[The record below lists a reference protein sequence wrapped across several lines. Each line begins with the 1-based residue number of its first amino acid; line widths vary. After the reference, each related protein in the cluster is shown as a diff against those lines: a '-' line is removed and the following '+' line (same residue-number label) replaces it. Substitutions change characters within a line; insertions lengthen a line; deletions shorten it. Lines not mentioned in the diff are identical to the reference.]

1 MNQNKTG
8 YLRIDYK
15 FLLFASCFIFSCGS
29 DPEPSSG
36 RSEQFESSPQKFDI
50 QPGIIDEASG
60 LAASASMNGYLWTH
74 QDSGWPASLYLVSG
88 DGKTIKEYGVPGAAN
103 HDWEDVALG
112 PGPQEGV
119 NYLFIG
125 EIGNNNLPMTETNI
139 IYRIPEPGN
148 INSAFDGSKLDK
160 IRFRYPDGP
169 RDAETLLLDPVT
181 RDIFVLSKESQTG
194 IYRLA
199 YPQSTTETI
208 TAEKVGVVP
217 SVSIAT
223 SGDIAVNGDEIVI
236 RTYVAVYYW
245 KRNNGETVAQTLTKT
260 ANKIL
265 MVALEPQGEA
275 VCFDRNADGFYTLS
289 EKGNAERVT
298 LNYYKRK

>member
-1 MNQNKTG
+1 MNRNKTG
-8 YLRIDYK
+8 YMRAYYK
-15 FLLFASCFIFSCGS
+15 SLLFASCFIISCGS
-29 DPEPSSG
+29 DPEPSNG
-36 RSEQFESSPQKFDI
+36 RSEQFESIPQKFDI
-50 QPGIIDEASG
+50 QPGIVDEASG

-74 QDSGWPASLYLVSG
+74 QDSGRPASLYLVSS
-88 DGKTIKEYGVPGAAN
+88 DGKTIKEFAVPGAAN
-103 HDWEDVALG
+103 HDWEDVTLG
-112 PGPQEGV
+112 PGPQDGV
-119 NYLFIG
+119 NYVFIG
-125 EIGNNNLPMTETNI
+125 DIGNNNLPMTETNT
-139 IYRIPEPGN
+139 IYRIPEIGN
-148 INSAFDGSKLDK
+148 ANGSFDGAKLDK

-169 RDAETLLLDPVT
+169 RDAETLLLDPIT

-223 SGDIAVNGDEIVI
+223 SGDIAVDGDEILI

-245 KRNNGETVAQTLTKT
+245 KRKSGETVAQTLTRSATKT
-260 ANKIL
+260 L

-275 VCFDRNADGFYTLS
+275 VCFDRSASGFYTLS

-298 LNYYKRK
+298 LNYYKRQ